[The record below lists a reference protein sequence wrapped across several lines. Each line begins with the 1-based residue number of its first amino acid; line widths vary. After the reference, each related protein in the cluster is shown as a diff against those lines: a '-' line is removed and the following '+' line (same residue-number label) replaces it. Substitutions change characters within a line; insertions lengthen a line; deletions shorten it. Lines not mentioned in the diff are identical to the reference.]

1 MRSGG
6 RERTAFLPFPKTCL
20 WNKSV
25 PSPFA
30 KGSKTMSR
38 QGVCSSSPVSAPL
51 QQKGSKT
58 CGPCGKVGSG
68 MPSAPAGEGGRV
80 VPRQAHG
87 AMGNAAHDFQGR
99 RRGQDNPSEVPVPCP
114 GGQGNCFRS
123 QVSCLNE
130 EFGIWPRADEP
141 DAEPVCRTPKQSLLQ
156 SLQSILTA
164 KVSLEKVKQEGKGKR
179 WGEGCAFCTC
189 WVWSEELQ
197 RVLTKKAESRVQQAF
212 PTDTEIKQ
220 AGKTGNT
227 AFELTRST
235 FYPITCL
242 KTKLLKIY
250 ISTSAQFKA
259 KSIPM
264 SLRWGSLLMW
274 TLIFF

>member
-38 QGVCSSSPVSAPL
+38 RGVCSSSPVSAPPAAEGEQNL
-51 QQKGSKT
+51 WPLRQSRERDALGSCRGRRKSST
-58 CGPCGKVGSG
+58 QAVGN
-68 MPSAPAGEGGRV
+68 
-80 VPRQAHG
+80 

-156 SLQSILTA
+156 SLQSSLTA